1 MPLII
6 RVKCKSEARQE
17 VNRCFR
23 TSSPLGL
30 MDAKSDFKLPLQR
43 SHNFSTFSNFNKI
56 KRKTIMYFN
65 FIEPLN
71 RGSTFF
77 THLYIILFF
86 LFYYYIPFLF

>member
-1 MPLII
+1 MQKVINNADLPLII

-23 TSSPLGL
+23 ISSPFGL
-30 MDAKSDFKLPLQR
+30 MDVKPDFKLPLQR
-43 SHNFSTFSNFNKI
+43 PHNFSTFSNFNKI

-77 THLYIILFF
+77 IYI
-86 LFYYYIPFLF
+86 